1 MYSGPAEPTQRLFFA
16 LWPDSGVRDA
26 LAGFAH
32 AHIRKQARR
41 VPAANL
47 HITLAFPGSVSAG
60 VRECL
65 EAAAADIQG
74 PPFELTI
81 DRVGYWPRPRIL
93 WAGSSHTPAEVWS
106 LVKALRT
113 SLLACGL
120 QPETRPW
127 QAHVTLARKAGH
139 ALPVT
144 ELDPICWSI
153 SDFCLVES
161 VTNPSGPVYRII
173 RRWPLE
179 GQTLSMG

>member
-1 MYSGPAEPTQRLFFA
+1 MCSRPAEPTQRLFFA
-16 LWPDSGVRDA
+16 LWPDAKVRDA

-41 VPAANL
+41 VIDANL
-47 HITLAFPGSVSAG
+47 HITLAFPGAVSTE

-65 EAAAADIQG
+65 EAAAADIRAG
-74 PPFELTI
+74 PFELSI

-93 WAGSSHTPAEVWS
+93 WAGASHTPAAVWA
-106 LVKALRT
+106 LVEGLRT
-113 SLLACGL
+113 ALQACGL

-127 QAHVTLARKAGH
+127 QAHVTLARKAGR

-144 ELDPICWSI
+144 EIDPIRWSI
-153 SDFCLVES
+153 SNFCLVES
-161 VTNPSGPVYRII
+161 VTDPSGPVYRII

-179 GQTLSMG
+179 GQPPSM